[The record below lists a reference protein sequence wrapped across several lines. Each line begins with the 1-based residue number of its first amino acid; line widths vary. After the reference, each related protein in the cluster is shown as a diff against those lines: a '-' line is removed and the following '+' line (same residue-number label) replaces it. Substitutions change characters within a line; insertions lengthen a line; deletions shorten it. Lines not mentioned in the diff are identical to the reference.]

1 MGTISDNLYQVH
13 AQINEAC
20 AQCGREPD
28 EVKLLCVS
36 KTKPIEDILEAYRQG
51 ERHFGESYAAEA
63 SQKIPAI
70 KEQGIDDIVW
80 HFIGPVQSNKTKLI
94 ARHFDM
100 AESID
105 RVKII
110 ERLNEQRPEELKP
123 LEILLE
129 VHISHEEQ
137 KSGCAIEDLPPLI
150 EAALKAPRLCLRG
163 LMGIAT
169 DTPDKALIESEFATL
184 KTLFDR
190 YRECAPRFDI
200 ISMGMTHD
208 LKEAIQCGST
218 EVRVGTA
225 IFGPRVYKKQA

>member
-13 AQINEAC
+13 EQINGAC
-20 AQCGREPD
+20 AKFGRDPG

-36 KTKPIEDILEAYRQG
+36 KTKPIEDIIEAYRCG
-51 ERHFGESYAAEA
+51 ERHFGESYAVEA

-70 KEQGIDDIVW
+70 KEQGIDDITW
-80 HFIGPVQSNKTKLI
+80 HFIGPIQSNKTKLI
-94 ARHFDM
+94 ARYFDM

-110 ERLNEQRPEELKP
+110 ERLNEQRPPKLKP

-129 VHISHEEQ
+129 VNISCEEQ
-137 KSGCAIEDLPPLI
+137 KSGCAIEDLPALI
-150 EAALKAPRLCLRG
+150 EASLKAPRLCLRG
-163 LMGIAT
+163 LMGIAA
-169 DTPDKALIESEFATL
+169 DTPDKALIAKEFAAL

-190 YRECAPRFDI
+190 YRALAPRFDI
-200 ISMGMTHD
+200 ISMGMTCD
-208 LKEAIQCGST
+208 LQEAIQCGST

-225 IFGPRVYKKQA
+225 IFGPRVYKRQA